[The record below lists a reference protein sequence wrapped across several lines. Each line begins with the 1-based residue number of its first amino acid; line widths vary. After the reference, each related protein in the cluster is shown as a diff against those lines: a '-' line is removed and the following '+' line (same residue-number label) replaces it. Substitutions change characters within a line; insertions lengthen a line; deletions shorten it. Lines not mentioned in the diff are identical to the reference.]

1 MTIYYYIIDNGE
13 VTNVTEK
20 NFDLILNSYNLTG
33 VNYRIEASTLNK
45 SRYFYLIHK

>member
-1 MTIYYYIIDNGE
+1 MTIYYYIIEKRD

-33 VNYRIEASTLNK
+33 VNYRLETSSLNK